1 MKSLIIIA
9 LSCLLPSAAASQSRS
24 VETEVDRY
32 LAPYIQ
38 MKDFSGTVLI
48 AKDGEILVRKGYGM
62 ANYELG
68 IPNSPQT
75 KFHIASLSKTF
86 TAAAIVLLQK
96 LGLLS
101 FDDPLSKFLP
111 DFPNSDK
118 IKISH
123 LLTHSSGVPD
133 FYALPE
139 YEDLKTKPMT
149 LSDWMALLK
158 TKPLDFE
165 PGKQSSYSNSGYAL
179 LAFIIVKVS
188 SKSYE
193 QFLRERIF
201 APLKMDRTGIW
212 DDARIIT
219 NRASGYDP
227 WIDEAGLI
235 NTPFYDKS
243 VLVGSGSLYSTV
255 DDLYAWYNSIHAGS
269 FFRMDSLADPYG
281 WGPRKRFRRD
291 LIEQGGNDPGFVSN
305 LSAYLKDDV
314 CIIVLGNV
322 RTGAIDKIKDD
333 LGAIVFK
340 ETYELPVVRKTV
352 AVDPKTFRDY
362 VGQYE
367 VSPKLI
373 LTVKT
378 DGQHLYLKGTGG
390 YFLPLEPLSE
400 TKYFYRQFYV
410 PIVFDRD
417 KEGRVN
423 QLLWA
428 GQYPCKKLSFIGRS
442 SKW

>member
-1 MKSLIIIA
+1 MKYLIMVT
-9 LSCLLPSAAASQSRS
+9 LLCLIPSGAASQNRF
-24 VETEVDRY
+24 VESEVDRY
-32 LAPYIQ
+32 LAPYVQ
-38 MKDFSGTVLI
+38 MKDFSGTVLL
-48 AKDGEILVRKGYGM
+48 AKNGEILLRKGYGL

-68 IPNSPQT
+68 TPNSPQT

-86 TAAAIVLLQK
+86 TAAAIVLLK
-96 LGLLS
+96 KEGLLS
-101 FDDPLSKFLP
+101 FDDPLSKFIP
-111 DFPNSDK
+111 DFPNGDR

-123 LLTHSSGVPD
+123 LLTHSAGVPD

-139 YEDLKTKPMT
+139 YEELKAKSMT
-149 LSDWMALLK
+149 LSDWIALLK
-158 TKPLDFE
+158 TRPLDFE

-179 LAFIIVKVS
+179 LAFIIEKVS
-188 SKSYE
+188 GESYE
-193 QFLRERIF
+193 GFLRERIL
-201 APLKMDRTGIW
+201 APLKMENTGTW
-212 DDARIIT
+212 DDARVIM

-227 WIDEAGLI
+227 WIDGAGLI
-235 NTPFYDKS
+235 NTPFYDKA

-255 DDLYAWYNSIHAGS
+255 DDLYAWYKSIHAGS
-269 FFRMDSLADPYG
+269 LFRVDSLPDPYG
-281 WGPRKRFRRD
+281 WGPRKRFKRD

-322 RTGAIDKIKDD
+322 RSGAIDKIKDD

-340 ETYELPVVRKTV
+340 EKYELPVVRKIV
-352 AVDPKTFRDY
+352 AVDPKVFRDY
-362 VGQYE
+362 VGRYE
-367 VSPKLI
+367 VNPKLI
-373 LTVKT
+373 MTVKT

-390 YFLPLEPLSE
+390 YYLPLEPLSD

-410 PIVFDRD
+410 PIVFERD

-428 GQYPCKKLSFIGRS
+428 GQYPFKKTGN
-442 SKW
+442 